1 MKVRHVLAAGLALA
15 APAWTRP
22 SMPAPDASQPK
33 ELDAVLGCRAIT
45 NPTER
50 LACYDRGAD
59 ALQAATAKRD
69 IVVVDRESVLHTRRS
84 LFGFN
89 LPISPLLGNDKT
101 NPGTANEED
110 REISATVRSA
120 RLGSDSFWVVVLD
133 DGAVWHQ
140 TDGALALSPKP
151 GNSVVIR
158 RAALGSYFM
167 RINNQPGVKARRE
180 G

>member
-1 MKVRHVLAAGLALA
+1 MKARHILAAGLVLA

-22 SMPAPDASQPK
+22 STPAPDAAQPK
-33 ELDAVLGCRAIT
+33 ELATVLGCRAIA

-69 IVVVDRESVLHTRRS
+69 IVVVDRESVRRTQRS
-84 LFGFN
+84 LFGFD
-89 LPISPLLGNDKT
+89 LPTSPLFGNDKT
-101 NPGTANEED
+101 DPAAANGED
-110 REISATVRSA
+110 REMSATVRSA
-120 RLGSDSFWVVVLD
+120 RLGPDAFWIVVLD

-140 TDGALALSPKP
+140 TDGTLALSPKP
-151 GNSVVIR
+151 GNSVIIR

-167 RINNQPGVKARRE
+167 RVNKQPGVKARRE